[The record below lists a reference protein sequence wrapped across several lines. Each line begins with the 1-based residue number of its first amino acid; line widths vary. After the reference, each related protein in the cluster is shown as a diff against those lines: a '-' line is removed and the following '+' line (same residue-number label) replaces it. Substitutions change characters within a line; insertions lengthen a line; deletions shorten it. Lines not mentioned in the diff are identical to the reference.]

1 MEKEQ
6 KLLCKCL
13 EIFGTDDP
21 EQWKKIMKKAKKYD
35 DLMRGVRP
43 ANPRGAGRKG
53 LKEEKADTIRR
64 MSRKGVSV
72 ARIARDLSVS
82 RPTVYRYVEEIR
94 RWERH
99 PSVQMQLEYMYK
111 DRVCTVIDVDWK
123 NQTVYVENRTN
134 QLPLTAFGVNK
145 TPGWEEFREFLEDR
159 CVPGTRFH
167 LKELLRDMGVD
178 FYDPMLIIEETKG
191 RMAEDDQWIRIHYRE
206 DALCQNG

>member
-1 MEKEQ
+1 M
-6 KLLCKCL
+6 
-13 EIFGTDDP
+13 
-21 EQWKKIMKKAKKYD
+21 
-35 DLMRGVRP
+35 
-43 ANPRGAGRKG
+43 
-53 LKEEKADTIRR
+53 KEEKADTIRR
-64 MSRKGVSV
+64 MYRKGVSV
-72 ARIARDLSVS
+72 ARIARELSVS

-123 NQTVYVENRTN
+123 NQTVYVENRTD

-145 TPGWEEFREFLEDR
+145 TPEWEEFREFLEDR

-206 DALCQNG
+206 DAFCQNG